1 MFKYHSVA
9 WTRTV
14 EVNECLVFVGG
25 ARERIARS
33 PRIIYEISG
42 DYGKR
47 DSDAEWLAPK
57 SDYYAAHNNA
67 RAYTRGINGRTLLR
81 STLQNENQIGSLNNI
96 KSGDANGFI
105 NYSTGQIPVPKRFLI
120 NFLIEF
126 LITRF
131 RLRIVV
137 ECTEILHISSQ

>member
-1 MFKYHSVA
+1 MEWNNISIQQFSRRDEFSNVIRSRE
-9 WTRTV
+9 TRTV
-14 EVNECLVFVGG
+14 SVNECLVFVGG

-67 RAYTRGINGRTLLR
+67 RAYTRGINGRTVLR
-81 STLQNENQIGSLNNI
+81 STL
-96 KSGDANGFI
+96 
-105 NYSTGQIPVPKRFLI
+105 
-120 NFLIEF
+120 
-126 LITRF
+126 
-131 RLRIVV
+131 
-137 ECTEILHISSQ
+137 